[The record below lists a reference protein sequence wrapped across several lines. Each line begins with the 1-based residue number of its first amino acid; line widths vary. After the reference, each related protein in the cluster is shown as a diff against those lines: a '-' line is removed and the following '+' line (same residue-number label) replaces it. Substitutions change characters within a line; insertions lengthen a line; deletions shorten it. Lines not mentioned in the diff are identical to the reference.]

1 MGEGVAPQLSG
12 AAGLCWSGRQLEIRA
27 CAAIEGPFSDSS
39 DSADQPLLAGIGRRL
54 RVVSDLSQLGFLLF
68 VSALVAML
76 MQRLRMPYTVGLVL
90 AGMGLYFFH
99 ISIKWHLSRE
109 LIFFVFLPPLVF
121 EAALFIEWREFKR
134 DLPVLSLLATVGVV
148 LAAGVTAIGMR
159 YALGWDWASA
169 TVFGVLIAATD
180 PVSVIASF
188 KTSGVKG
195 RVRLLLEAESLLND
209 GTAAVA
215 FIVTLGILGGEHQS
229 LATIGGTLV
238 ITTVGS
244 ILIGGAVACGFMFL
258 AGRTPD
264 YLVEI
269 TFTTLAAYGS
279 FFLGE
284 YCHCSGV
291 LAALTA
297 GLVVGNFRSSAL
309 VVDAGRSAPQSFPE
323 YAAFIAD
330 SLLLFL
336 AGAKRA
342 QYNSP
347 LSGLMTESGRRVLV
361 PFWEYLAFIA
371 NSLIFLLIGAQ
382 EAQQHFG
389 NLWWPVLV
397 AIIIV
402 ILGRAMAIYPL
413 CALFSRSHL
422 KVDHRHQHALFW
434 GGLRGALALALAL
447 ALPVDI
453 PQREL
458 IITLTFAVVAFSIFV
473 QGLTIA
479 PLLRWLG
486 LFTVP
491 RA

>member
-1 MGEGVAPQLSG
+1 
-12 AAGLCWSGRQLEIRA
+12 
-27 CAAIEGPFSDSS
+27 
-39 DSADQPLLAGIGRRL
+39 
-54 RVVSDLSQLGFLLF
+54 
-68 VSALVAML
+68 ML

-99 ISIKWHLSRE
+99 IFIKWHLSKD
-109 LIFFVFLPPLVF
+109 LIFSVFLPPLVF
-121 EAALFIEWREFKR
+121 EAALFIDWREFKR

-148 LAAGVTAIGMR
+148 LAAAVTALGMR
-159 YALGWDWASA
+159 YALQWDWASA
-169 TVFGVLIAATD
+169 TIFGVLIAATD

-215 FIVTLGILGGEHQS
+215 FVVTLGILVGDHH
-229 LATIGGTLV
+229 LNVVLIAGTLV
-238 ITTVGS
+238 ITFIGS
-244 ILIGGAVACGFMFL
+244 IVIGAVVACGFMFL

-309 VVDAGRSAPQSFPE
+309 VIDADRHAPQSLLE
-323 YAAFIAD
+323 YFAFIGN
-330 SLLLFL
+330 SLILFL
-336 AGAKRA
+336 AGAKRVEYSSA
-342 QYNSP
+342 
-347 LSGLMTESGRRVLV
+347 LSGLMTETGRRVLV

-382 EAQQHFG
+382 EAQQHFQ
-389 NLWWPVLV
+389 NIWWPVLV
-397 AIIIV
+397 AIIV
-402 ILGRAMAIYPL
+402 VMAGRAIAVYPL
-413 CALFSRSHL
+413 CAVFSRGRL

-447 ALPVDI
+447 ALPEEI
-453 PQREL
+453 PRHDL

-479 PLLRWLG
+479 PLLRYLG
-486 LFTVP
+486 LLSP
-491 RA
+491 AQQQS